1 MNKEQVIKEII
12 ENYNDI
18 SDVEFQYKNEPYS
31 DGLPITEKENAI
43 MEALWEQFIDYLY
56 VRDHM
61 LFSHAYVYDNQ
72 VYLHFIDVIEAD
84 DDIDNPKAYLDV
96 DDILITADM
105 TPEDLNDI
113 KVNQLK
119 QKGSL

>member
-1 MNKEQVIKEII
+1 MNKEQVLNEII

-18 SDVEFQYKNEPYS
+18 SDTEFQYKNDEYD

-56 VRDHM
+56 VRDRM

-72 VYLHFIDVIEAD
+72 VYLHFIDVIDGHD
-84 DDIDNPKAYLDV
+84 DAENPQAYLEV

>member
-1 MNKEQVIKEII
+1 MNKEQVLNEII

-18 SDVEFQYKNEPYS
+18 SDTEFQYKNDEYA
-31 DGLPITEKENAI
+31 DGMPVTPKEDVI

-72 VYLHFIDVIEAD
+72 VYLHFIDVIDGHD
-84 DDIDNPKAYLDV
+84 DVENPQAYLEV

-105 TPEDLNDI
+105 TPGDLNDI

>member
-1 MNKEQVIKEII
+1 MILV
-12 ENYNDI
+12 
-18 SDVEFQYKNEPYS
+18 
-31 DGLPITEKENAI
+31 A
-43 MEALWEQFIDYLY
+43 
-56 VRDHM
+56 DHM

-84 DDIDNPKAYLDV
+84 DNIDNPKAYLDV

>member
-1 MNKEQVIKEII
+1 MNKEQVLNEII

-18 SDVEFQYKNEPYS
+18 SDTEFQYKNDEYA

-56 VRDHM
+56 VRDRM

-72 VYLHFIDVIEAD
+72 VYLHFIDVIDGHD
-84 DDIDNPKAYLDV
+84 DAENPQAYLDV

-105 TPEDLNDI
+105 TPEDLTEI
-113 KVNQLK
+113 KINQLK
-119 QKGSL
+119 QKGDI

>member
-1 MNKEQVIKEII
+1 MNKEQVLKEII

-18 SDVEFQYKNEPYS
+18 SDTEFQYKNDEYA

-56 VRDHM
+56 VRDRM

-72 VYLHFIDVIEAD
+72 VYLHFIDVIDGHD
-84 DDIDNPKAYLDV
+84 DAENPQAYLDV

-105 TPEDLNDI
+105 TPEDLTEI
-113 KVNQLK
+113 KINQLK